1 MAAGQQ
7 DINHYPC
14 NCVWV
19 WVWQDPSNI
28 VSSRKAEP
36 VDPTSIDSSSVN
48 VQSARAMWQQALSQP
63 FAPAS
68 SDIASPAPRLDI
80 YQ

>member
-48 VQSARAMWQQALSQP
+48 VQSARAMWQQALSKP
-63 FAPAS
+63 
-68 SDIASPAPRLDI
+68 
-80 YQ
+80 